1 MEIKCVHTLEEIRE
15 IFKDDKYAT
24 EAAGAVIVAA
34 DVCYAKCEME
44 IKPIHL
50 NARGAVMG
58 GAMFT
63 LADFTMAVAS
73 NGYRENCDTVG
84 IDASIAYMKPAKG
97 SKLIAEAKCVKPG
110 KILSFYEISITD
122 DLGTDVAHFTGK
134 TYTILPR
141 K

>member
-1 MEIKCVHTLEEIRE
+1 MKEIKSAHTLEEIRE
-15 IFKDDKYAT
+15 IFKNDKYAT
-24 EAAGAVIVAA
+24 EAAGAVITEA

-58 GAMFT
+58 GAIFT
-63 LADFTMAVAS
+63 LADFAMAVAS

-84 IDASIAYMKPAKG
+84 IDASINYMKPAKG

-110 KILSFYEISITD
+110 RILSFYEVLITD
-122 DLGTDVAHFTGK
+122 DLGTDVAHFSGK

-141 K
+141 